1 MPPGRSSSTW
11 TRNPLTGLLVAAVA
25 IRLITL
31 YSLGSVADARGLT
44 PWEWGWESA
53 ALGDAWLS
61 RGVYGDPFGVETGPS
76 GWLTPPYPLF
86 LAGLF
91 HIFGGVNESS
101 ALTLFLIQTLVSAL
115 TCILVVQLGRDMKT
129 PRAGLAAGWL
139 LAFHPL
145 SIWLAVVRVWD
156 TTFMALALV
165 TLLLAITRAG
175 PRPSMKQAAGIGLLY
190 GLVILLNPAPL
201 TLAPLLAFYYAAG
214 PARESLIRLGAIL
227 VCATLVTLPWMARN
241 LSVLGS
247 PGLRTNFGI
256 ELYSG
261 NHENAS
267 GRVSMN
273 LHPASPENT
282 DEYSELGEVA
292 YARACHEKAIGWII
306 DHPGT
311 FLQLS
316 LQRVR
321 LFWIGEDPRL
331 DPRESR
337 GVGSHHDPHAWIK
350 WGVFMCSGIL
360 GLLGAALVR
369 QRSKESWLVIGTL
382 ALFPIPYY
390 MTHVSERYRYPI
402 EPIVLLAACWWLER
416 RRSEKA

>member
-1 MPPGRSSSTW
+1 MSPGHSSTTW
-11 TRNPLTGLLVAAVA
+11 TRNPLTGLLLAAVA

-31 YSLGSVADARGLT
+31 YSLGSIEDARGLT

-53 ALGDAWLS
+53 ALGDAWLN

-91 HIFGGVNESS
+91 HVFGGVNESS
-101 ALTLFLIQTLVSAL
+101 ALALFLIQTLVSAL
-115 TCILVVQLGRDMKT
+115 TCILVVHLGRAMKT
-129 PRAGLAAGWL
+129 PRAGIAAGWL

-175 PRPSMKQAAGIGLLY
+175 PRPSVQRAAGIGLLY
-190 GLVILLNPAPL
+190 GLVLLLNPAPL
-201 TLAPLLAFYYAAG
+201 TLAPIVAYYYAAG
-214 PARESLIRLGAIL
+214 PARENLIRIGTVLA
-227 VCATLVTLPWMARN
+227 CALLVTLPWMVRN

-247 PGLRTNFGI
+247 PGLRTNFGV

-261 NHENAS
+261 NHGAAS
-267 GRVSMN
+267 GRVNMD
-273 LHPASPENT
+273 LHPASPDNT
-282 DEYSELGEVA
+282 DEYRELGEVA
-292 YARACHEKAIGWII
+292 YARERQEEAIGWIS
-306 DHPGT
+306 DHPGA
-311 FLQLS
+311 FSRLS
-316 LQRVR
+316 LRRVR

-331 DPRESR
+331 DPRESG
-337 GVGSHHDPHAWIK
+337 GVGSAYATHAWIK
-350 WGVFMCSGIL
+350 WAVFMGSGIL
-360 GLLGAALVR
+360 GLLGAVLVR
-369 QRSKESWLVIGTL
+369 QRSREAWLVVGTL

-390 MTHVSERYRYPI
+390 LTHISERYRYPI

-416 RRSEKA
+416 TRTKKA